1 VKKSIFYWL
10 TLPFTYWYN
19 FFIEFTVWFKFQ
31 RLTKQN
37 RKILEEDTLRVD
49 WIGRVYGVVN
59 IPEEVLGAAEQI
71 QQSYVLKELGRYGKS
86 MQKLGVAD
94 EVYPQMQEI
103 PGAGAYLV
111 VFWPV
116 VDRLNLLLMLGNTL
130 YTFIYGFLFY
140 LLIRFFIHYNIFVK
154 IFDSISSIL

>member
-1 VKKSIFYWL
+1 MKKSIFYWL

-37 RKILEEDTLRVD
+37 RLELEKDELRVD

-59 IPEEVLGAAEQI
+59 IPDEVLGAAEQI
-71 QQSYVLKELGRYGKS
+71 QQSYVLKEMGRFGKS
-86 MQKLGVAD
+86 LQNLGVAD

-103 PGAGAYLV
+103 TGAGAYLV

-116 VDRLNLLLMLGNTL
+116 VDRLNILLMLGNTL

-140 LLIRFFIHYNIFVK
+140 LVIRWFIFYNIFGK
-154 IFDSISSIL
+154 IADSISSIL